1 MKIYVEER
9 GKRVLCLRLPA
20 FLCAA
25 AIKKCLPEACGRGGL
40 NKAIKGV
47 KQLKRSGALRGEYE
61 FITVESREGDRVV
74 ITL

>member
-9 GKRVLCLRLPA
+9 GKGVLCLRLPA

-25 AIKKCLPEACGRGGL
+25 AIKKCLPEACGRAGL
-40 NKAIKGV
+40 NKAIKVV
-47 KQLKRSGALRGEYE
+47 KQLKSSGALCGEYE

>member
-20 FLCAA
+20 FLCAP
-25 AIKKCLPEACGRGGL
+25 AIKKCLPEACGRAGL
-40 NKAIKGV
+40 NKAIKVV
-47 KQLKRSGALRGEYE
+47 KQLKRSGALCGEYE
-61 FITVESREGDRVV
+61 FITVESRKGDRVV